1 MNVRRGGTVKGS
13 RARRTRAQRVRVRRT
28 PARRVRRAP
37 ALIAA
42 GCALTLAASCASCAP
57 AGSGATAR
65 HGATTPG
72 HRSAASAGFRAA
84 GRSPARVRYADAP
97 SAPSAAPS
105 SAPSSADAD
114 CTRPEASLNP
124 ASGPTDGPAVE
135 AIRKRGR
142 LVVGVDQNSYLWG
155 FRDPAT
161 GQITGFDIDIVKA
174 VARAILGDASKVQ
187 YLTVPTAQRIR
198 VIQQHKVDMVVR
210 TMTVNCQRI
219 TQVAFST
226 AYFEAGQQLLVPKG
240 SSIDGFDDSLRGR
253 TVCTAKGSTGLARL
267 RQGAHGAR
275 VLTVDNQL
283 DCLVRVQLGLADAVF
298 TDNALAAGQAAQ
310 DPWMHLVG
318 RPVTKEPY
326 GVAMNLDAP
335 DLVRRVNQVLAAYRR
350 GGPNSPWMRSYRT
363 WLAAQLPGITGP
375 PRPAYK

>member
-1 MNVRRGGTVKGS
+1 MSVRRGGTVKG
-13 RARRTRAQRVRVRRT
+13 TRA
-28 PARRVRRAP
+28 RVRRAP

-42 GCALTLAASCASCAP
+42 GCALTLAASCAPAGNGSPAP
-57 AGSGATAR
+57 AG
-65 HGATTPG
+65 HGP
-72 HRSAASAGFRAA
+72 ASTA
-84 GRSPARVRYADAP
+84 GRGSTGAADSRTADRSSARARYADAP
-97 SAPSAAPS
+97 STPS
-105 SAPSSADAD
+105 SAASTLSSSHAS
-114 CTRPEASLNP
+114 CTDPQASLNP

-142 LVVGVDQNSYLWG
+142 LIVGVDQNSYLWG

-174 VARAILGDASKVQ
+174 IAHAILGDASKVQ

-198 VIQQHKVDMVVR
+198 MIQQHKVDMVVR
-210 TMTVNCQRI
+210 TMTVNCDRI

-240 SSIDGFDDSLRGR
+240 SSIGGFDDSLRGK
-253 TVCTAKGSTGLARL
+253 TVCTATGSTGLAEL

-318 RPVTKEPY
+318 HPVTQEPY

-350 GGPNSPWMRSYRT
+350 GGPDSPWMRSYRT
-363 WLAAQLPGITGP
+363 WLAAELPGIAGP